1 VLLDADPAADVKNAK
16 KISAVI
22 KDGRPI
28 DRSTLDLPVN
38 KPR

>member
-1 VLLDADPAADVKNAK
+1 VKIGQDEHGWMMRPM
-16 KISAVI
+16 ISAVI